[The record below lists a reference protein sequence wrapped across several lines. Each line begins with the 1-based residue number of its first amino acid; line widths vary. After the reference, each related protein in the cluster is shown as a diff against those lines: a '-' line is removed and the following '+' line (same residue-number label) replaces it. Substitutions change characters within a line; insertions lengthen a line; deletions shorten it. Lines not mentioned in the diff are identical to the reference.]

1 MKSRQD
7 AIRAVLKEAEKPIGP
22 TEIAR
27 RVNDCWCYSGGM
39 PGRGYPQSAPVCAE
53 LKRMGDVSRVGR
65 GLYYLRAREELRPSV
80 RSRVL
85 RMGEKDRGL

>member
-7 AIRAVLKEAEKPIGP
+7 AIRKVLKEADRPMGP

-53 LKRMGDVSRVGR
+53 LKRMDDVARESNGR
-65 GLYYLRAREELRPSV
+65 WYLRAHAGAL
-80 RSRVL
+80 
-85 RMGEKDRGL
+85 